1 MAIAVMDFPS
11 TTYDPAIDDKF
22 EAMLQTIWYAWNYL
36 LIKLKQEFSMNQNIN
51 NSKTCQ
57 CWYHVRI
64 KEKGSHAYGK
74 FSTDSK
80 NIDVL

>member
-1 MAIAVMDFPS
+1 
-11 TTYDPAIDDKF
+11 
-22 EAMLQTIWYAWNYL
+22 
-36 LIKLKQEFSMNQNIN
+36 MNQNIN

-64 KEKGSHAYGK
+64 KEKGSHALRE
-74 FSTDSK
+74 FPIDSE